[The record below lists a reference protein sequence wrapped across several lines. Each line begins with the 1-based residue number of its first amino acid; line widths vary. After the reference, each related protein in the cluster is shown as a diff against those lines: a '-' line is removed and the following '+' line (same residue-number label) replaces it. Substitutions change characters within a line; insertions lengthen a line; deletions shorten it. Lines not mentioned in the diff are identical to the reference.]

1 MELVSNDLVQLD
13 DDVEAD
19 EVFSIDVSGYEG
31 PLHLLLDLARKQKV
45 DLLHVSILELATQ
58 YLGFIQA
65 AQDKRIDLAADYL
78 LMAAWLAFLKSRLLL
93 PKPKTNGEGEE
104 CAEDDALKLAFRLK
118 RLDAMREA
126 GEALMDSN
134 ILGRDV
140 FLRGMPEQPTVVKT
154 TEYDTT
160 LYHLMHS
167 FGSIR
172 QRKAK
177 EAPHTFENQFVLPL
191 ESARDNLRSLS
202 PKLKEWASLE
212 DIRRQMTNVDPDV
225 PPKSVTASVFS
236 ATLEL
241 ARDGDVDVRQDQHF
255 GPLYLRSITPQ
266 QEGMTP

>member
-1 MELVSNDLVQLD
+1 MELVSNELVTLD
-13 DDVEAD
+13 EDVEAE

-58 YLGFIQA
+58 YLGFIQE

-93 PKPKTNGEGEE
+93 PKPKKDSEE
-104 CAEDDALKLAFRLK
+104 EASAEDDARKLAFRLR

-126 GEALMDSN
+126 GEALMDSS

-140 FLRGMPEQPTVVKT
+140 FLRGMPEQPKVVKT
-154 TEYDTT
+154 TEYNTT
-160 LYHLMHS
+160 LYHLMQS

-177 EAPHTFENQFVLPL
+177 EAPHTFENQYVLPL

-202 PKLKEWASLE
+202 PKLKEWASLD
-212 DIRRQMTNVDPDV
+212 DIRRQMTDVDEDV
-225 PPKSVTASVFS
+225 PTRSVTASVFS

-241 ARDGDVDVRQDQHF
+241 TRDGDVDVRQDEHF
-255 GPLYLRSITPQ
+255 GPLYLRANTHQ
-266 QEGMTP
+266 QEGIAP